1 MLIMMFSVANIF
13 NVIQTDDT
21 FEMLLNCLA
30 LIFVA
35 EIDEDFCKSPW
46 WDPGHRWIKAA
57 TVELV
62 LQYYVDIPALRSL
75 DLFALKYNMNPDVL
89 LEICDRD
96 KSIFK
101 NRVVARKDCRD
112 MSLMTES
119 ERIRF
124 MSSELAL
131 LTGNKG
137 AITEYCKEHQFF
149 GKSEYMYILKPFYS
163 FLSIFKPDIFIT
175 GGVFNRYEQ
184 CRSWS
189 RWHDI
194 LYIGVLPDFQS
205 VLTKLKKGSGKEDGE
220 NPDDSTEADSI
231 TDDWNFDPDFR
242 SSYGYFWTVTFFET
256 LFLKE
261 LIKKTLSSIAEGRL
275 LDVLFWI
282 YDAAFE
288 WISFV
293 FHIIFPIYCLWGI
306 VLWPRCFIDI
316 PPNQE
321 DSSFNSGY

>member
-1 MLIMMFSVANIF
+1 ML
-13 NVIQTDDT
+13 
-21 FEMLLNCLA
+21 EMLLNCLA

-57 TVELV
+57 SVELV
-62 LQYYVDIPALRSL
+62 LQYYVDKPALKKL
-75 DLFALKYNMNPDVL
+75 DLFALKYSMNPEVL
-89 LEICDRD
+89 LEICNRD
-96 KSIFK
+96 KGLLRNGK
-101 NRVVARKDCRD
+101 VARTDCRD
-112 MSLMTES
+112 MSLMNES

-131 LTGNKG
+131 LTGNQG
-137 AITEYCKEHQFF
+137 AIAQYCKEQQYF
-149 GKSEYMYILKPFYS
+149 GKAEYDYILKPFYS
-163 FLSIFKPDIFIT
+163 LLTFFNPKVKLT
-175 GGVFNRYEQ
+175 GGVFNRYEKY
-184 CRSWS
+184 RTWS

-194 LYIGVLPDFQS
+194 LYIGVLPDIDLL
-205 VLTKLKKGSGKEDGE
+205 LTKKNLGGKIEDD
-220 NPDDSTEADSI
+220 PDAIDTDTI
-231 TDDWNFDPDFR
+231 TDEWNYDPEFR

-261 LIKKTLSSIAEGRL
+261 LIKKTLVSISEGRVM
-275 LDVLFWI
+275 DVLFWI

-306 VLWPRCFIDI
+306 VLWPRCFNDI
-316 PPNQE
+316 PDGQE
-321 DSSFNSGY
+321 ESSFSSGY